1 MNRFKYIAL
10 IVCLCAVIVIGHIK
24 INNLKDLNSK
34 QLKEITALKKEIA
47 QKNKEVDSLKN
58 SIDIETDNTKT
69 YIKYIDSLRD
79 DKRKL
84 LDSYRYNNND

>member
-10 IVCLCAVIVIGHIK
+10 IVCLCAVIIIGHIR
-24 INNLKDLNSK
+24 INSLKDLDSK
-34 QLKEITALKKEIA
+34 QLKEITALKKEIT

-58 SIDIETDNTKT
+58 IIDIETDNTKA
-69 YIKYIDSLRD
+69 YIKYIDSLRE

-84 LDSYRYNNND
+84 LEYYRYNNNE

>member
-24 INNLKDLNSK
+24 INSLKDLNSK
-34 QLKEITALKKEIA
+34 QLKEITAIKKEIV

-58 SIDIETDNTKT
+58 IIDIETDNTKT
-69 YIKYIDSLRD
+69 YIKYIDKLRD

-84 LDSYRYNNND
+84 LDSYRDNNNE

>member
-24 INNLKDLNSK
+24 INSLKDLNSK
-34 QLKEITALKKEIA
+34 QLKEITAIKKEIV

-58 SIDIETDNTKT
+58 IIDIETDNTKT
-69 YIKYIDSLRD
+69 YIKYIDKLKD

-84 LDSYRYNNND
+84 LDSYRDNNNE

>member
-24 INNLKDLNSK
+24 INSLKDLNSK
-34 QLKEITALKKEIA
+34 QLKEITALKKEIT

-58 SIDIETDNTKT
+58 IIDIETDNTKA

-84 LDSYRYNNND
+84 LEYYRYNNNE

>member
-10 IVCLCAVIVIGHIK
+10 IICLGFIIVIGCLEF
-24 INNLKDLNSK
+24 NSLKDLNSK
-34 QLKEITALKKEIA
+34 QLKEITALKKEIT

-58 SIDIETDNTKT
+58 IIDIETDNTKA
-69 YIKYIDSLRD
+69 YIKYIDSLRE

-84 LDSYRYNNND
+84 LEYYRYNNNE

>member
-10 IVCLCAVIVIGHIK
+10 IVCLCAVIIVGHVK
-24 INNLKDLNSK
+24 INSLKDLNNK

-47 QKNKEVDSLKN
+47 KKNKEVDSLKN
-58 SIDIETDNTKT
+58 SVDIETDNTKA
-69 YIKYIDSLRD
+69 YINYIDRLRE

-84 LDSYRYNNND
+84 LESHVYNKND

>member
-10 IVCLCAVIVIGHIK
+10 IICLGFVIVIGCLEFNSLK
-24 INNLKDLNSK
+24 NLNNK

-47 QKNKEVDSLKN
+47 QKNREVDSLKN
-58 SIDIETDNTKT
+58 IIDIETDNTKT
-69 YIKYIDSLRD
+69 YIKYIDSLRE

-84 LDSYRYNNND
+84 LEDYRYNNNE